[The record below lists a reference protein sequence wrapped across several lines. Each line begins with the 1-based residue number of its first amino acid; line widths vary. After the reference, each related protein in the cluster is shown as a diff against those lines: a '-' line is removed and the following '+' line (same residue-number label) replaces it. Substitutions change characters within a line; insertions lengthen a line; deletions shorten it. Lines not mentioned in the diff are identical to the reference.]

1 MEITNLRHALSCRLP
16 LFREWDS
23 RQERIPAITHLA
35 RNVASEGIAS
45 RIVIFFCKDRKKQV
59 ILQK

>member
-35 RNVASEGIAS
+35 RNVASEGIAYS
-45 RIVIFFCKDRKKQV
+45 ISDCHIFFAKIGKNK
-59 ILQK
+59 